1 MTGVNHSCLND
12 IEGLRPVGA
21 FVIWV
26 VSSIAD
32 YAYCVWNIFVV
43 VSFLMKRLFLFVLVL
58 SMGCTHYFVRDSSQ
72 YNLTK
77 EELDFLKSKKI
88 GLIGFYPFDYRVES
102 VSGMVELNIQEYK
115 IDNQQHLKMIRFVND
130 NAEKKEILTEYK
142 DSFVWFARS
151 QQNSTRK
158 ISAFFNP
165 DSRTISLME
174 FGIDSSQLK
183 SSNKFKTIQESK
195 LKLFLSEYLSKTK
208 HLGLEVIEPL
218 VDSSKKNL
226 SKKEN
231 LQLKDFDVDY
241 WIITFH
247 APNSGRLDGLF
258 VLTAMPFLLTLGFF
272 PTISSAETESTFW
285 IFDKELNLLKNAQ
298 YQDRFYSITSWLA
311 FGGTVE
317 GLGTNGGTRT
327 ANIYEPD
334 IKQFSKEL
342 LQVLKK

>member
-1 MTGVNHSCLND
+1 
-12 IEGLRPVGA
+12 
-21 FVIWV
+21 
-26 VSSIAD
+26 
-32 YAYCVWNIFVV
+32 
-43 VSFLMKRLFLFVLVL
+43 
-58 SMGCTHYFVRDSSQ
+58 
-72 YNLTK
+72 
-77 EELDFLKSKKI
+77 LDFLKSKKI

-102 VSGMVELNIQEYK
+102 ASGMVELNIQEYK
-115 IDNQQHLKMIRFVND
+115 IDNLQHLKMIRFVND
-130 NAEKKEILTEYK
+130 NAEKKEIMTEYK

-151 QQNSTRK
+151 QQNSTGK

-174 FGIDSSQLK
+174 FGIDSHQLK

-285 IFDKELNLLKNAQ
+285 IFDKELNLLKNSQ

-311 FGGTVE
+311 FGGEAKGYGIFHPTPS
-317 GLGTNGGTRT
+317 

-342 LQVLKK
+342 VQVLKK